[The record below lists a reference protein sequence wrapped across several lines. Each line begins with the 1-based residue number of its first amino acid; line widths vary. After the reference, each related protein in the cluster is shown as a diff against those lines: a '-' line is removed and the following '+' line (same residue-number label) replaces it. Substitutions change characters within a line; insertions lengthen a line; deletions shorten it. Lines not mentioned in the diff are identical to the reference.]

1 MNPAWAISVLA
12 PVLAACQAPPISR
25 APEYSSDLVVEGK
38 RLIAQAPAK
47 DKNLWRLRVAL
58 IALKEDRRKE
68 ARELFDQ
75 ALPPAGTVLSGDATM
90 KRARSLFSP
99 EEAKV
104 FYGEP
109 YERAMGWFYRGVI
122 YWMDGE
128 PDNARACFRTAQLFD
143 TAPKSGHRGDWIL
156 MDYLDGLASAKLGSD
171 GGAALERARTSAGD
185 IKLADYDVS
194 ANVLVFLQY
203 GYGPLKKSGGDVGEG
218 IVYAGGNSLT
228 QSAVVRAAG
237 RHMAA
242 PALDD
247 LTFQATTRGMRQMD
261 WVLARKARVKKTAD
275 IVGEVSLLPGI
286 ILTQP
291 EGTRDIGLALVGA
304 GLVAKAVGGST
315 QPRSDTRTWNNLPQY
330 LAFASMRLPPGKHPV
345 EVDFFDENDN
355 LIPALSR
362 KLTINVKP
370 KGDTIVFVADK

>member
-1 MNPAWAISVLA
+1 MSPALATCVLA
-12 PVLAACQAPPISR
+12 LTLAACQAPAIRR
-25 APEYSSDLVVEGK
+25 APEYSNDLVVEGK
-38 RLIAQAPAK
+38 RLIAQAPFK

-58 IALKEDRRKE
+58 IALKEGRRAE
-68 ARELFDQ
+68 ARGLFDK
-75 ALPPAGTVLSGDATM
+75 ALPPAGTVLSGDATTE
-90 KRARSLFSP
+90 RARSLFSP
-99 EEAKV
+99 EETKI

-109 YERAMGWFYRGVI
+109 YERAMGWFYRGMI

-143 TAPKSGHRGDWIL
+143 TAPRSGHRGDWIL

-171 GGAALERARTSAGD
+171 GSAALKRARSSAGK
-185 IKLADYDVS
+185 IKLAKYDAS

-203 GYGPLKKSGGDVGEG
+203 GYGPLKKSGGDVGED

-237 RHMAA
+237 RDIAA
-242 PALDD
+242 PALDN

-261 WVLARKARVKKTAD
+261 WVLARKAAVKKTAD
-275 IVGEVSLLPGI
+275 LVGDVSFLPGV

-291 EGTRDIGLALVGA
+291 ESTRDVGFALLGASLA
-304 GLVAKAVGGST
+304 AKAVGGST

-330 LAFASMRLPPGKHPV
+330 IAFASVRLQPGEQPV
-345 EVDFFDENDN
+345 EIDFFDANEN

-370 KGDTIVFVADK
+370 QGDTVVFVADK